1 MEPDT
6 YLTALVDAA
15 RGLDVDDVTA
25 AVDRIAAARARGATV
40 FVAGNGGS
48 AATASHMACDLAKT
62 ATPGLSAGLRVVPLL
77 DTSVLTAWA
86 NDVSYEA
93 VFAAQL
99 ATQARAGDLLVAIS
113 ASGNS
118 PNIVQA
124 LTTARAHRVETVAL
138 VGFDGG
144 TARSL
149 ADVVI
154 TVPADHY
161 GVVEDMHLAVN
172 HMITEQL
179 GARLGSCTVGGPRAV
194 RASLPPVVGRP
205 T

>member
-1 MEPDT
+1 MEPDS
-6 YLTALVDAA
+6 YLKALSDAA
-15 RGLDVDDVTA
+15 RALDPDEVTA
-25 AVDRIAAARARGATV
+25 AADRIEAAWARGASV

-62 ATPGLSAGLRVVPLL
+62 ATPGLAAGIRVVPLL

-99 ATQARAGDLLVAIS
+99 ATQARAGDVLIVVT

-124 LTTARAHRVETVAL
+124 LTTARARRVETVAL
-138 VGFDGG
+138 LGFDGG

-149 ADVVI
+149 ADDVI
-154 TVPADHY
+154 MVPADHY
-161 GVVEDMHLAVN
+161 GVVEDLHLAVN
-172 HMITEQL
+172 HMITELL
-179 GARLGSCTVGGPRAV
+179 GARLGARALAAPSASVAASQVVGGAR
-194 RASLPPVVGRP
+194 
-205 T
+205 

>member
-1 MEPDT
+1 MEPDS
-6 YLTALVDAA
+6 YLRALADAA
-15 RGLDVDDVTA
+15 RGLDPHEVTEA
-25 AVDRIAAARARGATV
+25 ADRIEAAWARGATV

-62 ATPGLSAGLRVVPLL
+62 ATPGLAAGIKVVPLL

-99 ATQARAGDLLVAIS
+99 ATQARAGDVLITIT

-124 LTTARAHRVETVAL
+124 LTTARARRVETIAL
-138 VGFDGG
+138 LGFDGG

-149 ADVVI
+149 ADEVI
-154 TVPADHY
+154 MVPAHHY
-161 GVVEDMHLAVN
+161 GIVEDLHLAVN
-172 HMITEQL
+172 HMITELL
-179 GARLGSCTVGGPRAV
+179 GARLAARALTAPSTTAATSPVAGGAR
-194 RASLPPVVGRP
+194 
-205 T
+205 